1 MCLILKQAITP
12 LCAPRTLPLCILRHW
27 LYPCSPLCTEAS
39 DYTLIHP
46 YVCVPKLKWL
56 CPETRRR
63 YSKEAHEQ
71 NTDNDV

>member
-12 LCAPRTLPLCILRHW
+12 LCAPRTLTFKLATILLTFKLATIPLFTLK
-27 LYPCSPLCTEAS
+27 LY
-39 DYTLIHP
+39 
-46 YVCVPKLKWL
+46 VPKLKWL